1 MRLPS
6 IAFGTVLTLS
16 TGFLA
21 LVPGTGCGMMGGL
34 APETRLQD
42 HVYMLND
49 EARWG
54 RVDLAAG
61 RCSRAYREA
70 FIRSHRR
77 WGRTVAIGDVDI
89 TNISMLQ
96 GGAQSLVTYSWIDQA
111 TQELQATTVRQSW
124 VGDGDGFALAGE
136 DIISGAQGLYLDV
149 PGGPHLLPEGEDA
162 DILGMDDD
170 DDQIATE
177 EELDREAHGTP
188 VTVESSASES
198 SESTT
203 TSGRAQTP
211 GERALAGSRPRQ
223 IDSQGRQVE

>member
-6 IAFGTVLTLS
+6 IAFGTVLSLS
-16 TGFLA
+16 AGFVA

-42 HVYMLND
+42 HVHMLND

-61 RCSRAYREA
+61 RCARSYREA
-70 FIRSHRR
+70 FVRSHRR
-77 WGRTVAIGDVDI
+77 WGRSLAIGDVDI

-96 GGAQSLVTYSWIDQA
+96 GGAQSLVTYSWIDQS
-111 TQELQATTVRQSW
+111 TQELYATTVRQTW
-124 VGDGDGFALAGE
+124 VGSGDGFALAGE
-136 DIISGAQGLYLDV
+136 DIVSGEEGLYVDV
-149 PGGPHLLPEGEDA
+149 PGGPHRLEGIEDDVLSIDPENE
-162 DILGMDDD
+162 IPS
-170 DDQIATE
+170 Q

-188 VTVESSASES
+188 EGAE
-198 SESTT
+198 EHE
-203 TSGRAQTP
+203 QTP
-211 GERALAGSRPRQ
+211 GERALASSRPRR